1 MTKVGILTISDGRE
15 GVHENVKEH
24 AKKYEE
30 RLAAALEGAGHEVV
44 RAQEIVWTNRLAVS
58 EARRV
63 ADHRPDVTI
72 FNIPVWAFPHFTML
86 AAQETPGSLV
96 LYTPLVPEEPGMVGM
111 LAAAGA
117 LDQVGRNYGRVWGD
131 AQDSEVLSSLE
142 SQIRA
147 ASAVAGLHG
156 SIFGRIGGRPM
167 GMYTAV
173 SNPEQWMEKFGVD
186 VEEIDQWEIVRRSES
201 VSGSKVREA
210 REWLERM
217 CAGVHYDGGSLTPEL
232 LERQIRSYYAMREL
246 IDEWNLDFSG
256 IKAQPE
262 LTNNFVTMDIT
273 EAFLNDP
280 YDWEGP
286 KETHV
291 CATEAD
297 MDAALTMQLL
307 KGISGTPALFADVRH
322 YHADGNAA
330 GIWDLCN
337 SGQHATWFAA
347 RSDSPEE
354 NLSRVHLYPE
364 VFFFPAGGASVHHVA
379 APGGFTFARLTRKS
393 GRYRMHVLRGA
404 FERFDSG
411 GEEELM
417 RQSTYEWPHA
427 FARFE
432 ASANEFLSRYASNHI
447 HAIPGD
453 HVETLKNVCR
463 LLDIDY
469 DGFGSAGEA
478 SAREETAMG
487 EATAAT
493 ADPSADGG
501 RASVRGTGEASS

>member
-1 MTKVGILTISDGRE
+1 MAKVGILTISDGRE
-15 GVHENVKEH
+15 GVHKNVEGH
-24 AKKYEE
+24 ARKYEQ
-30 RLAAALEGAGHEVV
+30 RLVAALESAGHEVV
-44 RAQEIVWTNRLAVS
+44 QANDLVCTNRLAVS

-63 ADHRPDVTI
+63 ADQRPDVTI
-72 FNIPVWAFPHFTML
+72 FNIPVWGFPHFTML
-86 AAQETPGSLV
+86 AASETPGSLV
-96 LYTPLVPEEPGMVGM
+96 LYTPLVPDEPGMVGM

-117 LDQVGRNYGRVWGD
+117 LDQVGRDYGRVWGD
-131 AQDSEVLSSLE
+131 AHDPEVLATLD

-147 ASAVAGLHG
+147 ASAVAKQRG
-156 SIFGRIGGRPM
+156 STFGRIGGRPM

-173 SNPEQWMEKFGVD
+173 SNPEQWIDKFGID
-186 VEEIDQWEIVRRSES
+186 VEEIDQWELVRRSEK
-201 VSGSKVREA
+201 VSGARVREG

-217 CAGVHYDGGSLTPEL
+217 CAGVHYDGSSLTPEL

-262 LTNNFVTMDIT
+262 LTNNFATMDIT

-286 KETHV
+286 KEPHV

-307 KGISGTPALFADVRH
+307 KGISGTPALFADIRH
-322 YHADGNAA
+322 YHADRD
-330 GIWDLCN
+330 IWDLCN

-354 NLSRVHLYPE
+354 NLRHVHLYPE
-364 VFFFPAGGASVHHVA
+364 VFFFPAGGAAVHHIA
-379 APGGFTFARLTRKS
+379 APGQFTFARLTRKA
-393 GRYRMHVLRGA
+393 GRYRMHVLRGD
-404 FERFDSG
+404 FERFD

-432 ASANEFLSRYASNHI
+432 AGAEEFLARYASNHI

-453 HVETLKNVCR
+453 HVDTLKNACR
-463 LLDIDY
+463 LLDIEY
-469 DGFGSAGEA
+469 DGFGTASDGVAREAPVSGEA
-478 SAREETAMG
+478 S
-487 EATAAT
+487 EAGV
-493 ADPSADGG
+493 DGS
-501 RASVRGTGEASS
+501 RAYIHGTVS